1 MLPARR
7 RAGSIGAKPVPAY
20 LAKRLVSLAITIA
33 GIAVV
38 TFFLSLV
45 IPLDPLATIAGPQAP
60 PETVERLRT
69 LYGFDQPTYVQFFRY
84 VGRLLEGD
92 LGTSF
97 QTNRPVLDDL
107 IQFFPATLE
116 LATVAT
122 IISVVLGIALGV
134 LSAVY
139 QNSIVDH
146 LSRVVSLVGVS
157 MPVFWLGLVLLLVFY
172 FKLGWLPE
180 PGRLD
185 IMLIE
190 PPRVTGFLLVDA
202 VIAGDWAVFW
212 DGLRHM
218 ILPAAVLGLFGLA
231 GIARIVRSSML
242 EVLSQEYIK
251 TARVKGLSENLV
263 ITRHAL
269 RNALVPTV
277 TMIGLTY
284 GGLLEGSVLTETIFS
299 WPGLG
304 RYLTTAFLTLDLNAI
319 VGGTM
324 LVAITYSL
332 VNLVV
337 DLLYA
342 YLNPRITM
350 GQLNE

>member
-1 MLPARR
+1 M
-7 RAGSIGAKPVPAY
+7 GNY
-20 LAKRLVSLAITIA
+20 LLKRLATLGITVA

-45 IPLDPLATIAGPQAP
+45 VPLDPLAAIAGPQAP
-60 PETVERLRT
+60 QETVDRLRV
-69 LYGFDQPTYVQFFRY
+69 LYGFDQPMYVQFFRY
-84 VGRLLEGD
+84 LGRLIQGD

-97 QTNRPVLDDL
+97 QTGRPVLDDI

-116 LATVAT
+116 LATVAMV
-122 IISVVLGIALGV
+122 IAIVFGIPLGV

-139 QNSIVDH
+139 RNSLLDH
-146 LSRVVSLVGVS
+146 VSRIISLIGVS
-157 MPVFWLGLVLLLVFY
+157 MPVFWLGLVLMLVFY

-190 PPRVTGFLLVDA
+190 PPRITGMLMVDSA
-202 VIAGDWAVFW
+202 IALDWVVFW
-212 DGLRHM
+212 DALRHSV
-218 ILPAAVLGLFGLA
+218 LPATVLGLFGLA

-242 EVLSQEYIK
+242 DVLSQEYIK
-251 TARVKGLSENLV
+251 TARIKGLSEFMV
-263 ITRHAL
+263 ILRHGL
-269 RNALVPTV
+269 PNALVPTV

-284 GGLLEGSVLTETIFS
+284 GSLLEGAVLTETIFS

-324 LVAITYSL
+324 LVAISYSL
-332 VNLVV
+332 VNLLV

-342 YLNPRITM
+342 YLNPKITLAYAD
-350 GQLNE
+350 G

>member
-1 MLPARR
+1 M
-7 RAGSIGAKPVPAY
+7 GNY
-20 LAKRLVSLAITIA
+20 LLKRLATLGITVA

-45 IPLDPLATIAGPQAP
+45 VPLDPLAAIAGPQAP
-60 PETVERLRT
+60 QETVDRLRV
-69 LYGFDQPTYVQFFRY
+69 LYGFDQPMYVQFFRY
-84 VGRLLEGD
+84 LERLIQGD

-97 QTNRPVLDDL
+97 QTGRPVLDDI

-116 LATVAT
+116 LATVAMV
-122 IISVVLGIALGV
+122 IAIVFGIPLGV

-139 QNSIVDH
+139 RNSLLDH
-146 LSRVVSLVGVS
+146 LSRVISLIGVS
-157 MPVFWLGLVLLLVFY
+157 MPVFWLGLVLMLVFY

-190 PPRVTGFLLVDA
+190 PPRITGMLMVDSA
-202 VIAGDWAVFW
+202 IALDWVVFW
-212 DGLRHM
+212 DALLHAV
-218 ILPAAVLGLFGLA
+218 LPATVLGLFGLA
-231 GIARIVRSSML
+231 GIARIARSSML
-242 EVLSQEYIK
+242 DVLSQEYIK
-251 TARVKGLSENLV
+251 TARIKGLSEFMV
-263 ITRHAL
+263 ILRHGL
-269 RNALVPTV
+269 PNALVPTV

-284 GGLLEGSVLTETIFS
+284 GSLLEGAVLTETIFS

-324 LVAITYSL
+324 LVAISYSL
-332 VNLVV
+332 VNLLV

-342 YLNPRITM
+342 YLNPKITLAHAD
-350 GQLNE
+350 G